1 MAYQEDVNVNLN
13 ILAGA
18 MGGVTAIMG
27 SMSALTSTFSQMG
40 TEAAAAFGSVDAILV
55 GATAMITAF
64 GAEAANAFGEYE
76 QGMKIVQAVSGQS
89 SAAIAELGNQA
100 NQLSVAYRTSIDDI
114 TEGLQTLGRAG
125 LSSANEQIEVL
136 ESGLQTA
143 KLEGR
148 NLNGVL
154 EEIIQNTAML
164 GGDLKSINF
173 GEQADYLNSLMV
185 GTSMTAPIDSHDIS
199 QTLQY
204 AGGTAAAAGAN
215 LDDKAKL
222 EDLMGTIAAFA
233 QKGVSGSMAGTALRA
248 FFTKPASQ
256 DNSVT
261 EGLGMI
267 GLSPYQL
274 WEDGGESMKDVSDQI
289 GIIQN
294 QMDKL
299 NLSTMDQVEI
309 WGKIVGPK
317 MGQQMMKLD
326 ADTIKDLTH
335 DIQDAQSAEE
345 LSAETLQTYT
355 QKISEFQ
362 QQGQVAF
369 REFGEKVV
377 RILTPVVEVG
387 TMLMQVFSNPLINTA
402 AFITLGSLV
411 AHGISRAWGMLKAVY
426 AEFKNLITEART
438 GITSINSL
446 AGGSVSGFQQSTS
459 QVEFLN
465 NALHE
470 TDVTLQAIQARALGV
485 KPGFLMPGGLA
496 TDKVPQDTLRMYDE
510 DVIFDKYGVMSDDA
524 KDKNKYYSGEKADIF
539 KSKTKE
545 EINKLESELKSA
557 QDVFD
562 NVRDTA
568 NTKLDELAGAREK
581 KEQSITEEY
590 DKRIAKTKEEGVERI
605 RGMQQDYADKRNLA
619 PDK

>member
-274 WEDGGESMKDVSDQI
+274 WENGG
-289 GIIQN
+289 
-294 QMDKL
+294 
-299 NLSTMDQVEI
+299 
-309 WGKIVGPK
+309 
-317 MGQQMMKLD
+317 
-326 ADTIKDLTH
+326 
-335 DIQDAQSAEE
+335 
-345 LSAETLQTYT
+345 
-355 QKISEFQ
+355 
-362 QQGQVAF
+362 
-369 REFGEKVV
+369 
-377 RILTPVVEVG
+377 
-387 TMLMQVFSNPLINTA
+387 
-402 AFITLGSLV
+402 
-411 AHGISRAWGMLKAVY
+411 
-426 AEFKNLITEART
+426 
-438 GITSINSL
+438 
-446 AGGSVSGFQQSTS
+446 
-459 QVEFLN
+459 
-465 NALHE
+465 
-470 TDVTLQAIQARALGV
+470 
-485 KPGFLMPGGLA
+485 
-496 TDKVPQDTLRMYDE
+496 
-510 DVIFDKYGVMSDDA
+510 
-524 KDKNKYYSGEKADIF
+524 
-539 KSKTKE
+539 
-545 EINKLESELKSA
+545 
-557 QDVFD
+557 
-562 NVRDTA
+562 
-568 NTKLDELAGAREK
+568 
-581 KEQSITEEY
+581 
-590 DKRIAKTKEEGVERI
+590 
-605 RGMQQDYADKRNLA
+605 
-619 PDK
+619 